1 MYYYWLKKVVQEKWH
16 QTNDEKLPPKL
27 EKKEKM
33 NLSIKIPWSFVENAK
48 KY

>member
-1 MYYYWLKKVVQEKWH
+1 LAEESGSRNRAAKKMKK
-16 QTNDEKLPPKL
+16 KLPKL
-27 EKKEKM
+27 ERKEKM

>member
-16 QTNDEKLPPKL
+16 QTNEKKLPKL
-27 EKKEKM
+27 ERKEKM
-33 NLSIKIPWSFVENAK
+33 KLSIKIPWSFEENAK

>member
-16 QTNDEKLPPKL
+16 QKKEKKLPKL
-27 EKKEKM
+27 ERKEKM